1 MVKLS
6 TRGKIIVA
14 IVIIASIALP
24 AKAIIR
30 EVKIEK
36 EIKAAKSMKAEALE
50 KSPAE
55 VIQLRSLE
63 GNLLKD
69 EEPIQTVAAVVK
81 TEKIAPVQVEEPE
94 EEAFKAHE
102 EIPLAEEYQEWIES
116 ECDRLGVCKA
126 YAYALIE
133 SESSFRPGILVE
145 DGGGHSAGLCQI
157 NSVNWPDMEDKGLD
171 PFDTFDNITYCLMLV
186 SKYIDKYADAD
197 DLINTVTTCYKA
209 GEYGAKKLNYHL
221 SSCEHIKER
230 MAYYSVILYGK
241 E

>member
-1 MVKLS
+1 MVKL
-6 TRGKIIVA
+6 RGKIIIAVVVA
-14 IVIIASIALP
+14 ASIAIS
-24 AKAIIR
+24 ARAIIKEYR
-30 EVKIEK
+30 IEK
-36 EIKAAKSMKAEALE
+36 ELKASKAEELE

-55 VIQLRSLE
+55 VVQIRTMD

-69 EEPIQTVAAVVK
+69 EEPIVTAAAVVK

-94 EEAFKAHE
+94 PEETFKPHE

-116 ECDRLGVCKA
+116 ECDRLGVCTA

-133 SESSFRPGILVE
+133 SESSFRTGILVE
-145 DGGGHSAGLCQI
+145 DGAGHSVGLCQI
-157 NSVNWPDMEDKGLD
+157 NSVNWPDMEANDLD
-171 PFDTFDNITYCLMLV
+171 PYDTFDNITYCLMLV
-186 SKYIDKYADAD
+186 SKYINKYADAE

-209 GEYGAKKLNYHL
+209 GEAGAKKLNYHL

-230 MAYYSVILYGK
+230 MAYYSTILYGK